1 MYKYKL
7 TFPLL
12 MMVVALFAMTS
23 CSEEDNTVEEYADW
37 VNVND
42 KYYDDLTAKVLGMGD
57 NSTWKRVRTW
67 PKIEKAA
74 NANTDNNNIE
84 KLSNHNTDK

>member
-1 MYKYKL
+1 MFKHKL

-23 CSEEDNTVEEYADW
+23 CSEDDNTVEEYADW

-42 KYYDDLTAKVLGMGD
+42 KYFDEMTAKV
-57 NSTWKRVRTW
+57 
-67 PKIEKAA
+67 
-74 NANTDNNNIE
+74 
-84 KLSNHNTDK
+84 